1 MSANTIASN
10 RHIKILDMLREEGKI
25 RVDELSEYF
34 EVSPVTIRRD
44 LDYLNSQRLL
54 SRTHG
59 GAVSVDTEIPLMV
72 PERNFNEKGVINR
85 QEKHR
90 IAEMAASLVEDDEI
104 LFVNS
109 GSTALMLIEAV
120 NRKKL
125 KIVTNN
131 AGAITAPYNPDMELI
146 VLGGEYRAQSQSL
159 VGILTLENIQGINS
173 THTFLGVNGFSIDK
187 GLTTSVIQEC
197 SVNQAMIRNT
207 NGKVVVLADHAKI
220 GRVSNFVSAPLDVV
234 DILVTDSKTPK
245 ELIAQIEALGIEVL
259 LA

>member
-1 MSANTIASN
+1 
-10 RHIKILDMLREEGKI
+10 
-25 RVDELSEYF
+25 
-34 EVSPVTIRRD
+34 
-44 LDYLNSQRLL
+44 
-54 SRTHG
+54 
-59 GAVSVDTEIPLMV
+59 
-72 PERNFNEKGVINR
+72 
-85 QEKHR
+85 
-90 IAEMAASLVEDDEI
+90 
-104 LFVNS
+104 
-109 GSTALMLIEAV
+109 MLIEAV
-120 NRKKL
+120 NRKKV

-234 DILVTDSKTPK
+234 DILVTDSKTPR

-259 LA
+259 FA